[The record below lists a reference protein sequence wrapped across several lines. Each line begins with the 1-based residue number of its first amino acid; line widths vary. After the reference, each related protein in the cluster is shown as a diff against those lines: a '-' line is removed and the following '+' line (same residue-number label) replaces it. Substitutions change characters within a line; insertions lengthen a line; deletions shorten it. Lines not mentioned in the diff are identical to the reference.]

1 MLLYLVVAYIWF
13 LLCIIQ
19 KICFL
24 VWAFNKFRF
33 KIIISMYALLPFP
46 NCLGF
51 VLVGIF
57 SSFLLLFNYFLMPIL
72 SYIWLFGTPWTA
84 VHQASPLIN
93 NFRDLLKLMTIKSV
107 MPSNHLFLCVV
118 LFSHL
123 QSFPAS
129 GSFLVESVLCIR
141 WPKYWSFSFSP
152 SNE

>member
-84 VHQASPLIN
+84 VHQPSPLIN

-107 MPSNHLFLCVV
+107 MPSNHL
-118 LFSHL
+118 
-123 QSFPAS
+123 
-129 GSFLVESVLCIR
+129 VLCHPLLLLLSIFPSIR
-141 WPKYWSFSFSP
+141 VFFNKSVTHIRG
-152 SNE
+152 